1 MKPPKG
7 HEDYNK
13 KFWKSKKAIYG
24 LKQSGKQWNEELN
37 KYLTMIDYKR
47 IISEL

>member
-13 KFWKSKKAIYG
+13 RYWKLIKAIYG
-24 LKQSGKQWNEELN
+24 LKQSGAEWNEELN
-37 KYLTMIDYKR
+37 NHLTKIGY
-47 IISEL
+47 

>member
-13 KFWKSKKAIYG
+13 RYWKLIKAIYG
-24 LKQSGKQWNEELN
+24 LKHSGAEWNEELN
-37 KYLTMIDYKR
+37 NHLTKIGY
-47 IISEL
+47 